1 MDVRYWEGGL
11 LSFEIDAIDK
21 MAKAFGPKELP
32 PEPVAGSTKGKSFD
46 VLKQL
51 KKPEAGHGVW
61 PWRGYAGFRFAN
73 SRGADG
79 EFDLV
84 IVTHSLVLVVE
95 LKHWRGEITNHGG
108 KWHQDGKE
116 TEVSPVDKTRR
127 KTYELRKRIKG
138 LKSRLPGGKEPWID
152 FCVVLTGK
160 CTLNLPE
167 VEMQHVMVLDDF
179 LEMACR
185 R

>member
-1 MDVRYWEGGL
+1 MDVCYWEGGL
-11 LSFEIDAIDK
+11 LLFEIDAIHK
-21 MAKAFGPKELP
+21 IAKAFGPKELP
-32 PEPVAGSTKGKSFD
+32 PEPGSGPTKGKSFD

-51 KKPEAGHGVW
+51 KKPESGHGIW

-73 SRGADG
+73 SRGSDG

-127 KTYELRKRIKG
+127 KTFELRKRIKS
-138 LKSRLPGGKEPWID
+138 LKSRLPSREGRPARKRDLYASAYGAVEPHA
-152 FCVVLTGK
+152 G
-160 CTLNLPE
+160 
-167 VEMQHVMVLDDF
+167 
-179 LEMACR
+179 
-185 R
+185 